1 VATRRKYRQPQGY
14 KDGGAVPVVDIVV
27 EPMPVPAEQP
37 APLAH
42 EHVEAAAAPLPPQ
55 SDDSDALVRAHAAHM
70 RAEDLQRQAAQR
82 RPTVEAHIDGI
93 PGLSGHKRAFLKQ
106 HPHLL
111 EGPNVDAVRFHYQS
125 ALSRGVP
132 DDTESM
138 NEAILAGLYRERE
151 HEAKNAPPPAEAPRI
166 APRTRS
172 TSLPMSAP
180 VSRDVPSY
188 SSGKPVSNRMTLSPE
203 ERDIAHRSFVDRPD
217 MPKLTNEQREY
228 IYAQNKRKYLQAKA
242 DGSYS
247 EQRGGNSV
255 LRAAYRDDD
264 R

>member
-1 VATRRKYRQPQGY
+1 MATRRKY
-14 KDGGAVPVVDIVV
+14 KDGGAVPVDNVII
-27 EPMPVPAEQP
+27 AEP
-37 APLAH
+37 APLPPAPAVHVH
-42 EHVEAAAAPLPPQ
+42 EHAAAAPSPPPA
-55 SDDSDALVRAHAAHM
+55 DDNPLVRAYAAQR
-70 RAEDLQRQAAQR
+70 RAEELQRQAAR
-82 RPTVEAHIDGI
+82 RAPTVEQHIDGI
-93 PGLSGHKRAFLKQ
+93 PGLSDHKKRFLRA

-125 ALSRGVP
+125 ALSRGIP

-151 HEAKNAPPPAEAPRI
+151 RADQDKPPQAEPAPAPRK
-166 APRTRS
+166 S
-172 TSLPMSAP
+172 SGMPMSAP
-180 VSRDVPSY
+180 VSRAVPSY

-217 MPKLTNEQREY
+217 LPKLSNEQREY
-228 IYAQNKRKYLQAKA
+228 IYAKNKLRYQEMKA

-247 EQRGGNSV
+247 EQRGGNPV
-255 LRAAYRDDD
+255 LRAGYRDDD